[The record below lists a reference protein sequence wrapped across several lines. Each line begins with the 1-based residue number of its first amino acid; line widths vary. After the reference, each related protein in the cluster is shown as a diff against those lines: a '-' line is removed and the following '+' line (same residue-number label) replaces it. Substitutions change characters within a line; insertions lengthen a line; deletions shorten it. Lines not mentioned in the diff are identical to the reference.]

1 MAAKPVYAR
10 VKYCCI
16 CTYSCVLAPMVFPM
30 AGESSYIIQPSDLV
44 HPHKTGRLANLLD
57 MLEYDYAKYPLKF
70 C

>member
-1 MAAKPVYAR
+1 M
-10 VKYCCI
+10 
-16 CTYSCVLAPMVFPM
+16 LFPM

-57 MLEYDYAKYPLKF
+57 MLEYDYAKYRLKF